1 MSIKSVSQWF
11 MFFFLMLGL
20 GIPIVEGASKGR
32 RLIAVFDFDY
42 STVADQWGETPLN
55 IGAGLADMLVTE
67 LVKEG
72 TYTVVERKKLQ
83 QVIAEQKMN
92 QSDQFDPKAATEIG
106 KLLGV
111 DAIVI
116 GSVTQ
121 FGIEKSTTGTLDAA
135 GQTYGGLEGIKTHV
149 QTAVVGIDVR
159 LIDTKTAVV
168 LAAATGKG
176 VDRRISVTSDSRRDQ
191 YLEPGSH
198 RSFSDIS
205 QQLVGGAASQAV
217 SDLTFKLADQADKL
231 QVRQIRGKVADVED
245 SIVVVNIGRADGLTS
260 GDLLAVERVYK
271 TVKDPVNPTKVL
283 RKLGKRVAT
292 LQVKEMDEKSAI
304 AVVVRI
310 EEGEVINVGFEVFT
324 VDESPLNDR

>member
-1 MSIKSVSQWF
+1 MSIKYVNQWF
-11 MFFFLMLGL
+11 MFSLLMFILV
-20 GIPIVEGASKGR
+20 IPIAEGASKGR

-42 STVADQWGETPLN
+42 STVADQLGETPMN

-83 QVIAEQKMN
+83 QVITEQKMN
-92 QSDQFDPKAATEIG
+92 QSEQFDPKAATEIG
-106 KLLGV
+106 RLLGV

-121 FGIEKSTTGTLDAA
+121 FGLEKSTTGTLDVA
-135 GQTYGGLEGIKTHV
+135 GQTYEGVEGLKTHV
-149 QTAVVGIDVR
+149 QKAVVGIDVR

-168 LAAATGKG
+168 IAAATGKG
-176 VDRRISVTSDSRRDQ
+176 VDRRTAVTSDSRRDQ

-205 QQLVGGAASQAV
+205 QQLVGGAASMAV
-217 SDLTFKLADQADKL
+217 SDLTFKLVDQADKI

-260 GDLLAVERVYK
+260 GDLLAVERIYK
-271 TVKDPVNPTKVL
+271 TVKDPANPTKVL

-304 AVVVRI
+304 AVVVRT

-324 VDESPLNDR
+324 IDESSNNNR